1 MFGMMLGGWEII
13 LILFGMAFLVVT
25 IAGAVGLALWLSR
38 RAKKKVTE
46 PQTPPDQKPSPP
58 PSIPTLKPLNIPR
71 TEVISAKCPQCGTPL
86 PSGALAGLCPA
97 CLLKMGA
104 AADTITDGKQPPFT
118 PPSIAELAPLFP
130 QLELLELIG
139 KGGMGAVY
147 KARQKQLDRIVALKI
162 LPPGIGDDPAF
173 AERFA
178 REAKA
183 LAKLN
188 HPGIVT
194 LYEFGAAPAAQLST
208 INSQLPLYYF
218 LMEFVDGLNL
228 RQLLHAGRIAPRE
241 ALAIVPQICDSLQF
255 AHDQGIVHRDIKP
268 ENILLD
274 RRGRVKVADFG
285 LAKIVGAER
294 GSVSRSNETATDASA
309 NSETS
314 LTGQTAAG
322 HSPALRELTDAG
334 KVMGTPQYMSPEQF
348 EAPGEVDHRA
358 DIYALGVVFYQML
371 TGELPGKKIEA
382 PSRKV
387 QIDVR
392 LDEVVL
398 RALEKKPE
406 LRYQHVS
413 ALKTQVE
420 AITGTPD
427 FRSGHESAPKEVPK
441 QAAPDAFVNL
451 KRGGILMVGQRDGNR
466 IIVPN
471 GVVAVFFAVFGCA
484 LIGGLLLKVFVPIRF
499 EPALASAALIAVLA
513 TVGGL
518 IKSWLAPV
526 ESLMP
531 IGGDPILEGQSR
543 LPSAAPVTK
552 PGWFRR
558 VGFLFLIAGGLAF
571 LPTLFS
577 LGTNVRVYYSGT
589 LLAVTGVALLA
600 CSRAWHMAGII
611 CNSFGIMLGFVG
623 YVLLAIFPL
632 RQMDLPESIRIEIP
646 GLVQSVTASL
656 TMVWLQLMGFIAGLG
671 VLLRKD
677 ARAAFYPEVPGYGNP
692 QDGSGNASA
701 ATSQR
706 DLSASQITL
715 RAAVVAALVWLGVLG
730 LSATGMSLLPRSYVG
745 TARVQ
750 LATNAGPV
758 NLQREFERIRSP
770 ILLQRA
776 AEKAEVMRLWR
787 DSLSGNS
794 AEIERQIAARMRNA
808 LVVRPVHNA
817 NIIEISFY
825 DQSNDCVPVAN
836 GIAQIYC
843 EQSGATMLVYA
854 VGPSRPVRPSPELT
868 LLIGGLGG
876 GLLAAVAGGLTVIL
890 LWQRKRVGVGWKL
903 VFALGLAMMLLAV
916 TAVVILAT
924 WTYARSQTARK
935 EGELRKSAVQE
946 IAATT
951 LSANQP
957 DLSFG
962 PVVERVLYS
971 VAVQRPVKA
980 EDLDGGRELEVPA
993 QMEKA
998 GEDAFFHWLA
1008 VNGADVLAF
1017 AHKRY
1022 WDLWV
1027 APKLAVVP
1035 AVTWD
1040 NSEVAD
1046 LTKALQT
1053 GPVGLERANP
1063 DAKEGIVS
1071 YRLGTNIVSP
1081 LTFAFQTSAGGVGVL
1096 QITGFTEN
1104 PRGVKIRY
1112 KLVQDAK
1119 SPPVVVPTK
1128 TILLTRETN
1137 QLVGTTTDNRNVSVW
1152 SDSTLLP
1159 GESLRSVVKRLDGE
1173 VISSPASLFTRVQ
1186 GEKVSTSSS
1195 FGWTFVEQDGFGAN
1209 EAEQATAQIRER
1221 FTKRPLTLQAFSPL
1235 ELFCVT
1241 NAQGGSLAGSIEFQ
1255 KISPAPRAATQ
1266 PVKVGVQ
1273 IQYVYGSSQM
1283 IGYLAKVP
1291 AGYAL
1296 RARASEGEAFTHSPA
1311 GPYDFNS
1318 SWHRRP
1324 RLGRAMV
1331 YPEPITWHVPHREE
1345 RNEAAIAPGGFPA
1358 MPPRAD
1364 LIPPV
1369 PRSGG
1374 PALPQRTLRG
1384 STNTTAF
1391 QTPAPPT
1398 NAMALP
1404 EAMPPVPLPP
1414 RIRIPGQPQFEPF
1427 DVVLGEPKLIF
1438 SITNGP
1444 GDVYHGFLELV
1455 GPPSDAAQ
1463 SLPFTARV
1471 AGGEFEIIAVR
1482 KYPAPSNSRWWAPDG
1497 GPSGVPSSLRAGEYP
1512 PPPAGRQGVELLVR
1526 KVFPAGVYPV
1536 ATRFY
1541 PANGTEPADTFI
1553 CHLAAAPNAAA
1564 MNATFHIAS
1573 GPWQELGRAEG
1584 KVSVNE
1590 NGGVDFTVERFQK
1603 SAGGIEW
1610 RVVAVDADGVAHPD
1624 NATITLTSGSDA
1636 GRTTF
1641 TFGGRF
1647 AKPADQALV
1656 VQTVREFRLQQRTG
1670 QAVEFRNI
1678 SLQPGHKT
1686 TVEVKDFGGEGQPAS
1701 VAGKNYFGPA
1711 TERTIYSSL
1720 AGVGKIALAEP
1731 PKLQFLAWQDE
1742 WQTNQPLGAWRP
1754 DGSPVTNAMELG
1766 WLKVVQ
1772 PSSVDVTGLKLDHQP
1787 RFLHFWFSHPAFNRN
1802 SFSEISLL
1810 DDAGRPIKLGGQA
1823 SVTGGFQ
1830 EGGESNGNLGWFF
1843 KTLSPGESQNHPAQ
1857 VTVRLLYT
1865 MGPLERTQEL
1875 AVTPK
1880 TSTSMSLEGG
1890 SQLNGMGQDVDGRAF
1905 VAIAVDAR
1913 KMMSRVFDVIAVA
1926 QNGREH
1932 SAAGTK
1938 RGGTVGSG
1946 LRVENFNFEIPLA
1959 DVARFRIGSR
1969 AIRTNEWSGVVLPP
1983 K

>member
-1 MFGMMLGGWEII
+1 MSG
-13 LILFGMAFLVVT
+13 T
-25 IAGAVGLALWLSR
+25 
-38 RAKKKVTE
+38 KVI
-46 PQTPPDQKPSPP
+46 PDQPAPP
-58 PSIPTLKPLNIPR
+58 
-71 TEVISAKCPQCGTPL
+71 KCPQCGTPL

-104 AADTITDGKQPPFT
+104 AADTITEGKQPPFT
-118 PPSIAELAPLFP
+118 PPSLAELAPLFP

-194 LYEFGAAPAAQLST
+194 LYEFGRADLPVSLGNEAAQQHRPTTEGHSGPRPST
-208 INSQLPLYYF
+208 FAPRQPLYYF

-484 LIGGLLLKVFVPIRF
+484 LIGGLLLKIFVPIRF
-499 EPALASAALIAVLA
+499 EPALASAACIAVFV

-518 IKSWLAPV
+518 VKSWLAPV

-543 LPSAAPVTK
+543 LPSAAPVAK

-589 LLAVTGVALLA
+589 LLAVTGVALLT
-600 CSRAWHMAGII
+600 CSRAWYMAGII

-623 YVLLAIFPL
+623 YALLAIFPL
-632 RQMDLPESIRIEIP
+632 RQMDLPESVRIEIP

-677 ARAAFYPEVPGYGNP
+677 ARAAFYPEAPGYGNP
-692 QDGSGNASA
+692 QGGSGNASA
-701 ATSQR
+701 DTGRR
-706 DLSASQITL
+706 DLSASQIIL

-836 GIAQIYC
+836 WIAQIYC
-843 EQSGATMLVYA
+843 EQSGATMLDYA
-854 VGPSRPVRPSPELT
+854 VGQSRPVRPSPELT

-890 LWQRKRVGVGWKL
+890 LWQRKRVGVGWQF
-903 VFALGLAMMLLAV
+903 VFALGLAMVLLAV

-935 EGELRKSAVQE
+935 EVEFRNSAVQE
-946 IAATT
+946 IAATPQ
-951 LSANQP
+951 LANQP

-980 EDLDGGRELEVPA
+980 EDLDGGRELEVPT
-993 QMEKA
+993 QLEKA

-1040 NSEVAD
+1040 NSKMTD
-1046 LTKALQT
+1046 LTIALQT

-1063 DAKEGIVS
+1063 DTKEGIVS

-1112 KLVQDAK
+1112 KLVQNAK

-1128 TILLTRETN
+1128 TILLIRETN
-1137 QLVGTTTDNRNVSVW
+1137 QLVGTTIDTRTVGVWTDSAM
-1152 SDSTLLP
+1152 LP
-1159 GESLRSVVKRLDGE
+1159 GEALRTLVRNLDGS
-1173 VISSPASLFTRVQ
+1173 ITSDDGSLFTWVQ
-1186 GEKVSTSSS
+1186 GEKVRTSVS
-1195 FGWTFVEQDGFGAN
+1195 FDWFFKESEGFGAT
-1209 EAEQATAQIRER
+1209 EAEQATAQIRDR
-1221 FTKRPLTLQAFSPL
+1221 FTQRPITLRARQPL
-1235 ELFCVT
+1235 EVFCVT
-1241 NAQGGSLAGSIEFQ
+1241 NSRSGTLAGFLQFETN
-1255 KISPAPRAATQ
+1255 APVLPDANGQ
-1266 PVKVGVQ
+1266 VKTTVTIRSARG
-1273 IQYVYGSSQM
+1273 INAM
-1283 IGYLAKVP
+1283 IDYSAKLPPGYT
-1291 AGYAL
+1291 L
-1296 RARASEGEAFTHSPA
+1296 RATASDAEDRVHTSASRYGFT
-1311 GPYDFNS
+1311 S
-1318 SWHRRP
+1318 SWFLGYRP
-1324 RLGRAMV
+1324 GRSWV
-1331 YPEPITWHVPHREE
+1331 SPDKITWHVLRQERENATAVAPVE
-1345 RNEAAIAPGGFPA
+1345 RPAPPPQVNQIPSNPSTPRYDRPSLPQRALRGSNNAPA
-1358 MPPRAD
+1358 SRLDAPPTDASVVLEHLAQLRDQVAMPIPPRA
-1364 LIPPV
+1364 
-1369 PRSGG
+1369 
-1374 PALPQRTLRG
+1374 PARL
-1384 STNTTAF
+1384 
-1391 QTPAPPT
+1391 
-1398 NAMALP
+1398 
-1404 EAMPPVPLPP
+1404 
-1414 RIRIPGQPQFEPF
+1414 PGQLEFAPF
-1427 DVVLGEPKLIF
+1427 DVVQGEPKLIF

-1444 GDVYHGFLELV
+1444 GDVLHGFLELV
-1455 GPPSDAAQ
+1455 GPTNDVALSR
-1463 SLPFTARV
+1463 PFTARV

-1482 KYPAPSNSRWWAPDG
+1482 KYPAPSNSQWWSPDG
-1497 GPSGVPSSLRAGEYP
+1497 GPSGVSASLRAGEYP

-1526 KVFPAGVYPV
+1526 KVFPEGVYPV
-1536 ATRFY
+1536 ETRFY
-1541 PANGTEPADTFI
+1541 PANGTEPANTFI
-1553 CHLAAAPNAAA
+1553 CHLAAAPNAVA

-1610 RVVAVDADGVAHPD
+1610 RVVAVDTDGVAHPD

-1701 VAGKNYFGPA
+1701 VAGKNHYGPA

-1938 RGGTVGSG
+1938 RGGTGGSG